1 MQQTPVA
8 PAADGVARFAPSDD
22 ADAPD
27 AGGANLFFVATMY
40 KAPGKAFEKKEY
52 ALKARGSLSGD
63 EADGAL
69 ATFAK
74 ATLDLAP
81 HATLDH
87 GAPSRVIRVRL
98 ADPRSRAKG
107 VEVALAVAVT
117 WLRNHVQDQDG
128 MTDLSGVSGL
138 SSNRGGESSGAS
150 DITGLDSLGGDAA
163 EQDLEGFEEEGAAAK
178 NPEEE
183 TSGIASFFGLFG
195 AATSAAAPPM
205 SPIADVDSPS
215 KEMSTPAKRGDERS
229 REERVDDE
237 APPPPPTVAFGGAE
251 AATPPAS
258 PSPAALDGAAAGG
271 GARDGTE
278 DVPSDS
284 PSDSPSKMSPTA
296 ARMGGG
302 GEGDGFADGGG
313 VAGASARA
321 DAVPLPE

>member
-98 ADPRSRAKG
+98 ADPRSKAKG

-163 EQDLEGFEEEGAAAK
+163 EQDLEGFEEEGASAK

-195 AATSAAAPPM
+195 AATSAERRERVRDTGEEDGGVARVVGRSRGVSSAVRERAA
-205 SPIADVDSPS
+205 
-215 KEMSTPAKRGDERS
+215 GDER
-229 REERVDDE
+229 RALVRLDE
-237 APPPPPTVAFGGAE
+237 LLKHF
-251 AATPPAS
+251 
-258 PSPAALDGAAAGG
+258 LL
-271 GARDGTE
+271 
-278 DVPSDS
+278 
-284 PSDSPSKMSPTA
+284 
-296 ARMGGG
+296 
-302 GEGDGFADGGG
+302 G
-313 VAGASARA
+313 VSQ
-321 DAVPLPE
+321 